1 MLLLDIN
8 SWWAS
13 MEILEKIFWGFALPF
28 SAIFLIQ
35 LMMTLIGAGVDSDV
49 DASGD
54 ADLEVDSDTG
64 IGFQFITL
72 KNFMAFFTIFGWTGI
87 ACLDAGL
94 SDGLSIFLAIIGG
107 MLMMLIMATLFY
119 LMSKLTES
127 GNAKLENAIGKTAS
141 VYLRIPAAKSGV
153 GKIQVNV
160 QGLKTLDA
168 MTENPEDIKSG
179 SLVKVVA
186 IEAGEI
192 LMVELL

>member
-1 MLLLDIN
+1 MLLTIN

-35 LMMTLIGAGVDSDV
+35 LIMALIGAGADSDM
-49 DASGD
+49 DASGN
-54 ADLEVDSDTG
+54 ADLEVESDTG

-94 SDGLSIFLAIIGG
+94 SAGLSIFLAIIGG
-107 MLMMLIMATLFY
+107 MLMMLLMATLFY
-119 LMSKLTES
+119 LMSRLTET
-127 GNAKLENAIGKTAS
+127 GNAKNENAIGKTAS
-141 VYLRIPAAKSGV
+141 VYLRIPAAKSGI
-153 GKIQVNV
+153 GKVQVNI

-179 SLVKVVA
+179 SLVKVVG